1 MIERPTPLDLNALEP
16 TLAGI
21 GHSIATAAGSPALQ
35 AVATQV
41 EAAVQTASVTFA
53 ETPDPEA
60 EWHGVRTGNHLGISG
75 PGFVLSANTD
85 SGGVH
90 VAVGDRTLQIDSAL
104 DKVVPPPLAGG
115 LGHLGDHLRSF
126 GSAPGTKR
134 VRLSDH
140 TGVIADWTFGVEGA
154 IDNRDFEAQLEGVR
168 AEIDEAFAR
177 AGTPGE
183 TPPTRADIPSPATT
197 GQPGTSA
204 GSITTAVAQAALRRL
219 AQKAAA
225 ARSRPSDSSPD
236 AERQPRPSKSADNGS
251 SPAGDRTPR
260 AVDGDLDDVFS
271 SMFGKPPT
279 TPPSKVCVVCSSAV
293 DPGSR
298 FCSSCGQPVDTKAE
312 SVAISQ
318 PEEGHS
324 EEWVY
329 VFEPTPVRALTDHSR
344 IVGHLTPGVWYLLMR
359 EDRGWAHVRQ
369 HNAPLEGWVPGSS
382 IHRQGESQWVATHRI
397 PAGGLDAWEAPDPSR
412 PVTARVGEGTEV
424 ALVERL
430 GDWANVRASNGWEGW
445 VDGRRLLSL

>member
-16 TLAGI
+16 TLEGL
-21 GHSIATAAGSPALQ
+21 GHVIAAAAGGPALH
-35 AVATQV
+35 AVATNV

-53 ETPDPEA
+53 ETPDPDA
-60 EWHGVRTGNHLGISG
+60 EWQGVRTRNHLSISG
-75 PGFVLSANTD
+75 PGFVLGANTD

-90 VAVGDRTLQIDSAL
+90 VAVGDRTLQIDPAL
-104 DKVVPPPLAGG
+104 DTVVPPPLAGG
-115 LGHLGDHLRSF
+115 LGHLGDQLRSF
-126 GSAPGTKR
+126 GSAAETKR

-140 TGVIADWTFGVEGA
+140 TGVIADWTFGLEGA

-183 TPPTRADIPSPATT
+183 TPPTTADVPSPVTN
-197 GQPGTSA
+197 GQPDTLT
-204 GSITTAVAQAALRRL
+204 GSITTAAAQAALRRL

-225 ARSRPSDSSPD
+225 ARRNSSDS
-236 AERQPRPSKSADNGS
+236 PRDVDRPPSPSKSADSDS
-251 SPAGDRTPR
+251 SPAGGRTPK
-260 AVDGDLDDVFS
+260 ATDGDLDDVFS
-271 SMFGKPPT
+271 SMFGKPAT
-279 TPPSKVCVVCSSAV
+279 TPPPKVCVACGGTM

-298 FCSSCGQPVDTKAE
+298 FCSNCGHPVDTEAE
-312 SVAISQ
+312 SVAIAQ
-318 PEEGHS
+318 PEEGPS

-344 IVGHLTPGVWYLLMR
+344 IVGHLTPGVWYLLIR

-369 HNAPLEGWVPGSS
+369 HDAPLEGWVPGSS

-397 PAGGLDAWEAPDPSR
+397 PTGGLDAWEVPDPSR
-412 PVTARVGEGTEV
+412 PVAAKVGEGTEV
-424 ALVERL
+424 ALAERL
-430 GDWANVRASNGWEGW
+430 GDWAKIRTSNGWEGW
-445 VDGRRLLSL
+445 VDGRRLLSM